1 MQSKIGW
8 EVIYITTKWPILF
21 KIKKVHIFY
30 YIFHKRC
37 KLYLIHYDTNKLAQP
52 LNCYANVKRMVI
64 LEFICLQ
71 HIRIW
76 TNLANS
82 WNGNC
87 SVTTAVN
94 VSGIDWHATFSLRV
108 NLSVPPSG
116 KYVTVKL
123 VTRDEVVNFSCFT
136 IKTLRRPLLQVCLYR
151 STRGVY
157 MKIK

>member
-1 MQSKIGW
+1 M
-8 EVIYITTKWPILF
+8 F

-30 YIFHKRC
+30 YIFHKRY
-37 KLYLIHYDTNKLAQP
+37 KLRVYLIRYDKIKLVQP
-52 LNCYANVKRMVI
+52 LNCYANVKLMEI

-71 HIRIW
+71 HVGVW
-76 TNLANS
+76 TNLTNS

-87 SVTTAVN
+87 SVTIAVN
-94 VSGIDWHATFSLRV
+94 VSCIDWHATFSLRA

-136 IKTLRRPLLQVCLYR
+136 IKTLRRPLLQAGLYK
-151 STRGVY
+151 STG
-157 MKIK
+157 KILG